1 MRIALLSW
9 ESLHSVAVGG
19 VAVHVTEL
27 AAALERRGHE
37 IHVFTRRGYG
47 QSDHD
52 RIHGVHYHRCDY
64 SPSCDFVDEMS
75 NMCQSFAARL
85 KCVEGDSQTFEI
97 VHAHDWLASGGLERL
112 GKSRSR
118 SLVLTMHSTEY
129 GRGGNTWGGGQSERI
144 ATLEQEAVRVADRLI
159 AVSNHLQ
166 REVCR
171 LYEVEPAVVDIIHNG
186 VNSDSF
192 DYLVDAGEVKRRYKV
207 GCLDPTVL
215 FVGRLVVQKGPDI
228 LMGAIPIV
236 LDAHSH
242 AKFVFVGHG
251 DLWQKLIQMSDDL
264 RIGHALRL
272 LGDVRGKS
280 LNDLFLA
287 CDVLVVPSRNEP
299 FGIVALEGWSAG
311 KPIVVTKSGG
321 IAELVRTGVT
331 GLLAEA
337 IPSSIAR
344 SIVALFA
351 DHAWARQMGWN
362 GRRYVRSAEFHWDT
376 VAERTEQIY
385 LSLQLATRERR
396 AKIGH

>member
-1 MRIALLSW
+1 MRIALLCW

-47 QSDHD
+47 QSDYD
-52 RIHGVHYHRCDY
+52 RIHGVHYHRCDH

-85 KCVEGDSQTFEI
+85 RCVEGDSQPFEI
-97 VHAHDWLASGGLERL
+97 VHAHDWLASGGLETL

-129 GRGGNTWGGGQSERI
+129 GRGGNTWGGGQSKRI
-144 ATLEQEAVRVADRLI
+144 ATLEREAVHAADRLI

-171 LYEVEPAVVDIIHNG
+171 LYDVEPAVVDVIHNG

-192 DYLVDAGEVKRRYKV
+192 DYLVDAGEVKRRYRV
-207 GCLDPTVL
+207 GRLDPTVL

-236 LDAHSH
+236 LEAHSH
-242 AKFVFVGHG
+242 ARFVFVGHG

-264 RIGHALRL
+264 RIGHAVRL

-321 IAELVRTGVT
+321 IAVG
-331 GLLAEA
+331 A
-337 IPSSIAR
+337 
-344 SIVALFA
+344 
-351 DHAWARQMGWN
+351 N
-362 GRRYVRSAEFHWDT
+362 RRHRSACG
-376 VAERTEQIY
+376 
-385 LSLQLATRERR
+385 
-396 AKIGH
+396 GHP